1 MFDCQRIYIY
11 TVSGKQSQKTMEHHH
26 AYSWVVINYFNSH
39 FQVRK
44 LLIFHHGDFLGWT
57 QNISSELLHRHIVN
71 RYFNPKFVIVASE
84 FGVEDCEKH
93 CWMTCLIWTFND
105 PFTYCFDMF
114 WPVFLVTSQPVA
126 TSLKKGWDLD
136 LGNFSKMVLT
146 SFILFYFRP
155 WCMIIISDDVLLPQC
170 HSWWLDAHLQ
180 RTFFAHHGSWN
191 QCSSSVGS
199 GGVSLGSLGKS
210 LVKRPTL
217 LAKSRFLS
225 VRAARFDHHFCW

>member
-1 MFDCQRIYIY
+1 MFDCQRIYIYIY

-71 RYFNPKFVIVASE
+71 GYFNPKFVIVASE

-136 LGNFSKMVLT
+136 LGNFSKMVLNIFYTVLFQAMVYDYNFWWCSFAAMPFVVIGRT
-146 SFILFYFRP
+146 SSKDVFRP
-155 WCMIIISDDVLLPQC
+155 
-170 HSWWLDAHLQ
+170 
-180 RTFFAHHGSWN
+180 
-191 QCSSSVGS
+191 
-199 GGVSLGSLGKS
+199 
-210 LVKRPTL
+210 
-217 LAKSRFLS
+217 SRFMKSMQL
-225 VRAARFDHHFCW
+225 FCGIWWSFPWVFRQKPG